1 MKMKERKRLSDKKK
15 KGGNTDEGRYNFS
28 YRYMISGWVFAAVLV
43 VFLCRALW
51 LGGSSPIL
59 PGLVGAGEIVKEV
72 TVPAIRGEIYD
83 RNGVLLVGNS
93 YKYSL
98 KCSGVQY
105 LYSETGVE
113 ELYLLLCDYGC
124 DGKFYSYEAL
134 GSFLESGKTV
144 TLCDDIPMSMIAY
157 IKNERP
163 PGLSVE
169 KTCER
174 TFYDDGCASHIL
186 GHTGKIQE
194 SAVEYYSE
202 LGYPMDA
209 TVGVDGAEA
218 AFEQY
223 LHGTDGKMRV
233 TYDSLG
239 NTLSTEII
247 TEPSAGSDIYLTID
261 IDLQRTAAESLNSTA
276 EETGTDGGAII
287 PSDETG
293 GEVIVCASYPS
304 YTAEQY
310 KNEYKLLQEDMSSPL
325 FNRAV
330 SGRYAPGSVMKL
342 STAVAALEEGV
353 IKSEDTITDLGK
365 YDYYEDKGYSPV
377 CWLYGKNGGT
387 HGAVNIRQ
395 AIMHSCNYFFFE
407 AGRLT
412 GIDAMNE
419 WSLKLG
425 LGELSGIELSEASPV
440 LAGPA
445 DRLKRGSYWGE
456 GETLAAAIGQS
467 DNLFTPTQL
476 CSFISVIAN
485 GGTKYAEHLLL
496 SVYSQTGEAVF
507 EYEPEVLKS
516 TEISESTLNTVRG
529 GMYDAAHTG
538 TIGAVFSGKSYEI
551 GGKTGTAQ
559 ISGDNSNALF
569 AAYAPFNSPE
579 ISVVCVLENG
589 TDGFNAAYPSEA
601 FLTAYFEGQANA
613 GRQNSA
619 GIPVQG

>member
-1 MKMKERKRLSDKKK
+1 MKEGKKPSVKKRKNE
-15 KGGNTDEGRYNFS
+15 NTRESGFGFS
-28 YRYMISGWVFAAVLV
+28 SRYMALGWAFAAILV
-43 VFLCRALW
+43 GFLCRALW
-51 LGGSSPIL
+51 LGGSSPVL
-59 PGLVGAGEIVKEV
+59 PGLVSAGEIVKEV
-72 TVPAIRGEIYD
+72 TVPAIRGQIYD

-98 KCSGVQY
+98 KCNGIQY

-113 ELYLLLCDYGC
+113 DLYLLLCRFGC
-124 DGKFYSYEAL
+124 DGKFSSYEEL
-134 GSFLESGKTV
+134 GSYLESGKTV
-144 TLCDDIPMSMIAY
+144 TLCDDTPMGMIAY

-163 PGLSVE
+163 AGLSVE

-174 TFYDDGCASHIL
+174 TFYDEGCAPHIL

-194 SAVEYYSE
+194 SSVEYYSE

-233 TYDSLG
+233 TYDSVG
-239 NTLSTEII
+239 NTLSAEII

-261 IDLQRTAAESLNSTA
+261 IELQRTAYNALKTKA
-276 EETGTDGGAII
+276 EEIGSEGGAMIA
-287 PSDETG
+287 SDVSN
-293 GEVIVCASYPS
+293 GEVIVCVSYPS

-310 KNEYKLLQEDMSSPL
+310 KNEYNMLLDDMSSPL

-330 SGRYAPGSVMKL
+330 SGRYAPGSIMKL
-342 STAVAALEEGV
+342 STAVAALEEGI
-353 IKSEDTITDLGK
+353 IKPEDTITDLGK

-377 CWLYGKNGGT
+377 CWLYSKNGST
-387 HGAVNIRQ
+387 HGEINIRQ

-407 AGRLT
+407 VGRLT

-425 LGELSGIELSEASPV
+425 LGEFSGIELPEASAV

-445 DRLKRGSYWGE
+445 DRLKRGGYWGE

-467 DNLFTPTQL
+467 DNLFTPSQL
-476 CSFISVIAN
+476 CSFISVIAE
-485 GGTKYAEHLLL
+485 GGTKYAEHMLL
-496 SVYSQTGEAVF
+496 SVYDETGKAVY
-507 EYEPEVLKS
+507 EYESEVLKS
-516 TEISESTLNTVRG
+516 TEISESTLDVVRG

-538 TIGAVFSGKSYEI
+538 TVGSVFSGKNYDI

-559 ISGDNSNALF
+559 ISEDNSNALF
-569 AAYAPFNSPE
+569 AAYAPFDSPE

-589 TDGFNAAYPSEA
+589 TDGFNAAYPAES
-601 FLTAYFEGQANA
+601 FLTAYFEQTK
-613 GRQNSA
+613 
-619 GIPVQG
+619 

>member
-1 MKMKERKRLSDKKK
+1 MKEGKKTSVKKRKDGKTGES
-15 KGGNTDEGRYNFS
+15 GFICS
-28 YRYMISGWVFAAVLV
+28 SRYMISGWVFAAVLT

-51 LGGSSPIL
+51 LGGSSPVL
-59 PGLVGAGEIVKEV
+59 PGLVSAGEIVKEV
-72 TVPAIRGEIYD
+72 TVPALRGQIYD
-83 RNGVLLVGNS
+83 RSGVLLVGNS

-98 KCSGVQY
+98 KCNGIQY

-113 ELYLLLCDYGC
+113 ELYLLLCKYGC
-124 DGKFYSYEAL
+124 GDKFSSSEEL

-144 TLCDDIPMSMIAY
+144 TLCEDTPMSMIAY

-163 PGLSVE
+163 AGLSVE

-174 TFYDDGCASHIL
+174 TFYDGGCASHIL

-194 SAVEYYSE
+194 SSVEYYSE

-233 TYDSLG
+233 TYDSVG
-239 NTLSTEII
+239 NTISAEII

-261 IDLQRTAAESLNSTA
+261 IELQRTAYETLKSKA
-276 EETGTDGGAII
+276 EEIGSEGGAMVA
-287 PSDETG
+287 SDVSN
-293 GEVIVCASYPS
+293 GEVLVCSSYPS

-310 KNEYKLLQEDMSSPL
+310 KNEYSLLQQDTSSPL

-353 IKSEDTITDLGK
+353 IKPEDTITDLGR

-377 CWLYGKNGGT
+377 CWLYGKNGTT
-387 HGAVNIRQ
+387 HGEINVRQ

-407 AGRLT
+407 VGRLT
-412 GIDAMNE
+412 GINAMNE

-425 LGELSGIELSEASPV
+425 LGEFSGIELPEASAV

-445 DRLKRGSYWGE
+445 DRLKRSDYWGE

-467 DNLFTPTQL
+467 DNLFTPAQL
-476 CSFISVIAN
+476 CSFISVLAED
-485 GGTKYAEHLLL
+485 GTKYAEHLLL
-496 SVYSQTGEAVF
+496 SVFAQTGEAVYV
-507 EYEPEVLKS
+507 YEPKILKS
-516 TEISESTLNTVRG
+516 TEISESTLNAVRG

-538 TIGAVFSGKSYEI
+538 TIGAVFSGKNYEI
-551 GGKTGTAQ
+551 AGKTGTAQ
-559 ISGDNSNALF
+559 ISEDNSNALF
-569 AAYAPFNSPE
+569 AAYAPFDSPE

-589 TDGFNAAYPSEA
+589 TDGFNAAYPAEA
-601 FLTAYFEGQANA
+601 LLTAYFERAK
-613 GRQNSA
+613 
-619 GIPVQG
+619 